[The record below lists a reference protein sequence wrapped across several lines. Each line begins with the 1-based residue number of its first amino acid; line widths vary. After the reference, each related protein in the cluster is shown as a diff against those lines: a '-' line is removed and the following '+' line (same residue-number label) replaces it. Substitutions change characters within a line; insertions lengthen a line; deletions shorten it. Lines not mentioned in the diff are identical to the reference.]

1 MSSSHSISGQHLSLL
16 VFCLSHFSYL
26 LFSSVCK
33 SAPEELYH
41 SWTAKAETVRS
52 QTFST
57 DGAICWQMLLAA
69 GITASNMAGKLSQ
82 EVAENQRRSVIRQK
96 TPQTEKSPC
105 LHVDRL
111 PQHPQNNVE
120 IYYHNE
126 VKEFNVV
133 ASSCLLFRDHVG
145 EGGLYL
151 RGGGETGG
159 GGMCDWQQ
167 IPQKDSLFVFLMCF
181 HTFYWFLWL
190 LLISPHSSQL
200 RKQPRFLRGLRDLAF
215 QRCYYHSAGETGRM
229 GSGRAHSFWDVLN
242 RNIHVFFHSCL

>member
-41 SWTAKAETVRS
+41 SWTAKAERVRS

-57 DGAICWQMLLAA
+57 DGAICRQMLLAA
-69 GITASNMAGKLSQ
+69 GDTVSNMAGKISQ
-82 EVAENQRRSVIRQK
+82 EGAENRRRSITWQK
-96 TPQTEKSPC
+96 TPQTEKSPR
-105 LHVDRL
+105 LHMDRL
-111 PQHPQNNVE
+111 PQRPQNNVE
-120 IYYHNE
+120 IYYHNKM
-126 VKEFNVV
+126 KEFNAV
-133 ASSCLLFRDHVG
+133 ASCLLRQHVG

-159 GGMCDWQQ
+159 RGMCDWQE

-181 HTFYWFLWL
+181 HTFYWFLRL
-190 LLISPHSSQL
+190 LLISPHSSEP

-215 QRCYYHSAGETGRM
+215 QRCYYHLAGQTVRM
-229 GSGRAHSFWDVLN
+229 RSGQAHSFWDVLN